1 MRRHCDRFFGQ
12 LPITLV
18 AIVLLAGCATEPDAV
33 EITPGLQ
40 AFIGARIIDGTGETP
55 IEEGVLIVRD
65 GEIETV
71 GASDAVEVPAD
82 AERIDATG
90 RTIIPGL
97 INTHG
102 ARQRCE
108 RAPVRSQL
116 LHRRARAR
124 SAGVV
129 RAVRRDDRRQPRRGR
144 GSRHSGAGP
153 ARHARVES
161 RTALRGGS
169 GRHRTKRLMTPGP
182 T

>member
-1 MRRHCDRFFGQ
+1 MRRRCDRFFGQ

-18 AIVLLAGCATEPDAV
+18 AIVVLAGCGTQPDAV

-82 AERIDATG
+82 AEQIDATG
-90 RTIIPGL
+90 KTIIPGL

-102 ARQRCE
+102 HVNDVKCSSPIPASTPKSTCS
-108 RAPVRSQL
+108 VSL
-116 LHRRARAR
+116 
-124 SAGVV
+124 GCT
-129 RAVRRDDRRQPRRGR
+129 RGM
-144 GSRHSGAGP
+144 A
-153 ARHARVES
+153 
-161 RTALRGGS
+161 
-169 GRHRTKRLMTPGP
+169 
-182 T
+182 